1 MKLFDLHADIG
12 YDVLFRQEA
21 GNQDI
26 LRLQHIPKL
35 LEGEV
40 MGVGMASFFE
50 GHEDLERAKKMVS
63 TLRDEI
69 LANPE
74 TLHLYTGGHPHPSKI
89 NAMLTVEGMCFIKE
103 NPEETLDWLYE
114 QGVRIGS
121 LCWNDE
127 NALATGIKGNP
138 RRGLSELGVR
148 AIKHMNKI
156 GMIIDI
162 SHTNEKSFWDIL
174 SLSQKPVIAT
184 HSNSRLYSNV
194 DRNLSDQMA
203 KALIDQGGLI
213 GLVAARKFVTLDE
226 TTQDAAH
233 LSVHASHFKDLGGL
247 SNIAVGFDYMDFLGE
262 GYGRKSMARD
272 LQDASQSQNLI
283 KALELSGFTQE
294 EIQAIAWENAVA
306 FLESNL

>member
-1 MKLFDLHADIG
+1 MKIFDLHADIG
-12 YDVLFRQEA
+12 YDVLFRHEA
-21 GNQDI
+21 GDQDV

-50 GHEDLERAKKMVS
+50 GHEDLARAKKMVTS
-63 TLRDEI
+63 LRDEI
-69 LANPE
+69 LSNPE
-74 TLHLYTGGHPHPSKI
+74 SLHLYTGSQPHPTKI
-89 NAMLTVEGMCFIKE
+89 NAMLTVEGMCFIQE

-138 RRGLSELGVR
+138 RRGLSGLGIR
-148 AIKHMNKI
+148 AVKHMNKI

-162 SHTNEKSFWDIL
+162 SHTNEKTFWDIL
-174 SLSQKPVIAT
+174 SLSKKPVIAT
-184 HSNSRLYSNV
+184 HSNSRILSNV

-213 GLVAARKFVTLDE
+213 GLVAARKFVTQDE
-226 TTQDAAH
+226 NTQDAAH
-233 LSVHASHFKDLGGL
+233 LCAHASHFKDLGGL
-247 SNIAVGFDYMDFLGE
+247 ANLAVGFDYMDFLGE

-283 KALELSGFTQE
+283 RAFELNGFTHAD
-294 EIQAIAWENAVA
+294 IQAIAWDNTLA
-306 FLESNL
+306 FLQANL